1 MTPDY
6 DAKERATLDKIKA
19 YIRATDPPNIVDAL
33 TFAVIVVSMFASGLF
48 GWSLRAWW
56 VQ

>member
-6 DAKERATLDKIKA
+6 DAKERAMLDKIKA
-19 YIRATDPPNIVDAL
+19 YIRATDPPNIVDAH
-33 TFAVIVVSMFASGLF
+33 TFAVIVVSMFASGLL